1 MTDLSLQAGQGRTY
15 KWFTGQPTF
24 AFGAGMSFSS
34 FSIALRP
41 HLATGSTGDGASE
54 SSNHQSDL
62 RYSVTI
68 ENVGSVPAA
77 EVILVFS
84 RVLQLVPEQS
94 AQSELNADLPT
105 KQLCAFDRTPVLAPG
120 TKVSTCS
127 S

>member
-15 KWFTGQPTF
+15 KWFTDQPTF

-41 HLATGSTGDGASE
+41 HLAAGSTGDGASE
-54 SSNHQSDL
+54 SSNQQSDL

-77 EVILVFS
+77 EVILVFA

-94 AQSELNADLPT
+94 ELNADLPA

-120 TKVSTCS
+120 TKVSACS